1 VINSIISKDSKWM
14 YISGNL
20 TTSSVYMDYNKVQQG
35 IAGQV
40 RYNGSQFEVNDG
52 NSWKTL
58 YDNMVEVGLS
68 PSAQEALAWAEK
80 KMAVE
85 RQAEELARHNVTV
98 KDALDLY
105 QQQITDAEHQLKMVV
120 ALVQDHTQSV

>member
-1 VINSIISKDSKWM
+1 MINSIISKDSKWVDV
-14 YISGNL
+14 SGNL
-20 TTSSVYMDYNKVQQG
+20 TTSSVYMDYNKFQQS

-105 QQQITDAEHQLKMVV
+105 QQQITDAEQQLKMVM

>member
-80 KMAVE
+80 KMAAE

-98 KDALDLY
+98 KDALDRY
-105 QQQITDAEHQLKMVV
+105 QQQITDAEQQLKMVV

>member
-1 VINSIISKDSKWM
+1 MISSIINVDKKWM

-20 TTSSVYMDYNKVQQG
+20 TTSSVYMDYNKFQQS

-120 ALVQDHTQSV
+120 ALVQDYAQSV

>member
-1 VINSIISKDSKWM
+1 VISSIINVDKKWM

-20 TTSSVYMDYNKVQQG
+20 TTSSVYMDYNKFQQS

-120 ALVQDHTQSV
+120 ALVQDYAQSV

>member
-1 VINSIISKDSKWM
+1 M

-40 RYNGSQFEVNDG
+40 RYNGTQYEINDG

-68 PSAQEALAWAEK
+68 PSAQEALVWAEK

-98 KDALDLY
+98 KDALDTY
-105 QQQITDAEHQLKMVV
+105 QQRITDAEQQLKMVV
-120 ALVQDHTQSV
+120 FLTRDHAESV

>member
-1 VINSIISKDSKWM
+1 MIKGIISKNSKWVD
-14 YISGNL
+14 ISGSQYS
-20 TTSSVYMDYNKVQQG
+20 SSVYIDNQKVQQG

-40 RYNGSQFEVNDG
+40 RHNGNDFEINDG

-58 YDNMVEVGLS
+58 YENQVEVGLS
-68 PSAQEALAWAEK
+68 PLAQEALTWAEK

-85 RQAEELARHNVTV
+85 QQAEELARHNVTV
-98 KDALDLY
+98 KDALDTY
-105 QQQITDAEHQLKMVV
+105 QQQIIDAEQQLKMVV

>member
-1 VINSIISKDSKWM
+1 M

-40 RYNGSQFEVNDG
+40 RYNGSQFEVNDS

-80 KMAVE
+80 KMAAE

-98 KDALDLY
+98 KDALDRY
-105 QQQITDAEHQLKMVV
+105 QQQITDAELQLKMVV

>member
-1 VINSIISKDSKWM
+1 M

-40 RYNGSQFEVNDG
+40 RYNGTQFEVNDG

-68 PSAQEALAWAEK
+68 PAAQQALAWVEK
-80 KMAVE
+80 RMTLE
-85 RQAEELARHNVTV
+85 RQAEELAQHNVTV
-98 KDALDLY
+98 KDALDNY
-105 QQQITDAEHQLKMVV
+105 QQRITEAEQQLRIVV
-120 ALVQDHTQSV
+120 ALVQ